1 MDRIKLH
8 DKYFKKYIPY
18 EKIEKE
24 IARVAE
30 QLNKD
35 MKEVDTP
42 IFLSVL
48 SGSFMFT
55 ADLMK
60 KIDFQCDITFV
71 KLSSYCGTSST
82 GEVKEIMGLSKNVEG
97 RIIVIVED
105 IVDTGTTIEE
115 LVKILKEKGVAEI
128 KVCTLMFKPD
138 SYKKEIKID
147 YVAMEIPNDFIV
159 GFGLDYDQLGRQYKD
174 IYIIDDK

>member
-97 RIIVIVED
+97 RSIVIVED